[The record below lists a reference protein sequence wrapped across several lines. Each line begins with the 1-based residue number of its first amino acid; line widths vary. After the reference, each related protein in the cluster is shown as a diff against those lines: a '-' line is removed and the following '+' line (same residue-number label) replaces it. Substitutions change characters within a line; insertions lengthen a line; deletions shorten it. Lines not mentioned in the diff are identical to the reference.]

1 MPNLKSKKITV
12 DVPLPLYQATERAV
26 SDLNTTIS
34 VFVRDSLNRR
44 LRSIE
49 RAKLERELKEGYLAN
64 AALGDRISK
73 EFEFIDAET
82 AGQIDG

>member
-1 MPNLKSKKITV
+1 MPSPKSRKITV
-12 DVPLPLYQATERAV
+12 DLPLPLYEATERAV

-34 VFVRDSLNRR
+34 VFVRDSINRR

-64 AALGDRISK
+64 AALGDRICK
-73 EFEFIDAET
+73 EFEFVDAET

>member
-1 MPNLKSKKITV
+1 MPRPKSKKITV
-12 DVPLPLYQATERAV
+12 DIPLPLYEATDRAA

-34 VFVRDSLNRR
+34 VFVRDSMSRR

-49 RAKLERELKEGYLAN
+49 RAKLDRELKEGYLAN
-64 AALGDRISK
+64 AALGDQISK
-73 EFEFIDAET
+73 EFESIDAET

>member
-1 MPNLKSKKITV
+1 MPSPKSRKITV
-12 DVPLPLYQATERAV
+12 DLPLPLYEATERAV

-34 VFVRDSLNRR
+34 VFVRDSINRR

-64 AALGDRISK
+64 AALGDRICK
-73 EFEFIDAET
+73 EFEFVDAET
-82 AGQIDG
+82 AGQIEG